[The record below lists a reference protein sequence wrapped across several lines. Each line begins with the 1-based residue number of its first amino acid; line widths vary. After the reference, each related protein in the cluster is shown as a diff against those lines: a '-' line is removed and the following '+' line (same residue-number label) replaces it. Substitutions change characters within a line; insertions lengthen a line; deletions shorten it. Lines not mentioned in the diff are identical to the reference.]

1 MPLHLIPM
9 LVLLVDKTPEDNDVV
24 AGPWGAVIVVAL
36 IVATAGTEPGAVF
49 KRASLLPAII
59 PRKGVESSPWLHP
72 AVSGPHSPPSHHP
85 QGRKQQIEPFPIAL
99 APAN

>member
-36 IVATAGTEPGAVF
+36 IVATALLLWSFVIQLR
-49 KRASLLPAII
+49 KVRAANLPS
-59 PRKGVESSPWLHP
+59 KHDE
-72 AVSGPHSPPSHHP
+72 
-85 QGRKQQIEPFPIAL
+85 E
-99 APAN
+99 